1 MITVDEED
9 EESAFVRVRKRHW
22 ARLSAK
28 VWKENPEICPQCGA
42 RLEVLSAFVARQL
55 ASQSS
60 PAQDDVI
67 ERILR
72 CRGEWPGGLRA
83 VALRLRDQPSS
94 ATTLRAVPALS
105 GRSPLARSRLTRR
118 GSASARRVGHPS
130 SSRCLQSR
138 AVGFRSAIPR
148 TKIKTRLVTRG
159 WSDTLNVQ
167 SINSRA
173 SPRPAMR
180 GTT

>member
-1 MITVDEED
+1 VITVDEED

-28 VWKENPEICPQCGA
+28 VWKENPEIFPQCGA

-94 ATTLRAVPALS
+94 ATTLRAVAALS
-105 GRSPLARSRLTRR
+105 GRSAARELASHPPWERERQPR
-118 GSASARRVGHPS
+118 GPPKQLEMFAEQGSGVPICNPEDENQDPPGDA
-130 SSRCLQSR
+130 
-138 AVGFRSAIPR
+138 
-148 TKIKTRLVTRG
+148 
-159 WSDTLNVQ
+159 W
-167 SINSRA
+167 
-173 SPRPAMR
+173 ME
-180 GTT
+180 

>member
-28 VWKENPEICPQCGA
+28 VWKENPEICPQCGSK
-42 RLEVLSAFVARQL
+42 LEVLSAFVARQL

-72 CRGEWPGGLRA
+72 CRGEWPCGLRA
-83 VALRLRDQPSS
+83 VALRFRDQPSS
-94 ATTLRAVPALS
+94 ATTLRAVAALS
-105 GRSPLARSRLTRR
+105 GRSPLASSRLTRR
-118 GSASARRVGHPS
+118 GNVSGSRVDRRS

>member
-9 EESAFVRVRKRHW
+9 EESEFVRVRKRHW
-22 ARLSAK
+22 ARLIAK
-28 VWKENPEICPQCGA
+28 VWKENPEICPQCGS

-72 CRGEWPGGLRA
+72 CRGEWPCGLRA

-118 GSASARRVGHPS
+118 GSARAGAAWATKAARDVCRAGQWGS
-130 SSRCLQSR
+130 DLQSR
-138 AVGFRSAIPR
+138 GRKS
-148 TKIKTRLVTRG
+148 
-159 WSDTLNVQ
+159 
-167 SINSRA
+167 
-173 SPRPAMR
+173 RPAW
-180 GTT
+180 